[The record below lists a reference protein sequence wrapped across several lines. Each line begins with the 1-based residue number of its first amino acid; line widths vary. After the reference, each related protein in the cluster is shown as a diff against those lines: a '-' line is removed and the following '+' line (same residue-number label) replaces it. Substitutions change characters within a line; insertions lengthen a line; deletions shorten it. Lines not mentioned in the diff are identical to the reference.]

1 MRMLNRN
8 KQRLYIASQIMDDEL
23 VDSHGNRPFDKP
35 FLLCENLASVD
46 GKSEKEEY
54 GDRVRNMYKS
64 VVMRKKWEGRIK
76 ENDVAYL
83 DGITPDGEAQ
93 NGAYANYRIE
103 SVRNTSLNMMTIY
116 FEKLP

>member
-8 KQRLYIASQIMDDEL
+8 KQRIYIASQNMDDEL
-23 VDSHGNRPFDKP
+23 VDSHGNRPYDEP
-35 FLLCENLASVD
+35 FLFRENLASVD

-83 DGITPDGEAQ
+83 DGVTPDGEKQ
-93 NGAYANYRIE
+93 NGSNANYRVE
-103 SVRNTSLNMMTIY
+103 SARNTSLNMMTVY